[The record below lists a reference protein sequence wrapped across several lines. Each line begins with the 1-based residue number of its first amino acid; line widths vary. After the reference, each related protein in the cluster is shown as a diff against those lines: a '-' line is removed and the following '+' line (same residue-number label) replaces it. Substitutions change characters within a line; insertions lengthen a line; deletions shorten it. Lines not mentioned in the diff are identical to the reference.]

1 MSEALRAGYKLTEV
15 GVIPENWEVKA
26 FTEVTDLITCGIA
39 ATPVYVSESQGYPF
53 LSSTNVK
60 NGQLVWSG
68 YKHIS
73 AELHRLLYK
82 NNPPQRG
89 DVLYSRVGTIGEA
102 AVVEV
107 DFQFSVYV
115 SLTLIKP
122 KNLLDSYFL
131 KQLLNS
137 TSYKRRAKELVYLGG
152 GVGNLNVDVV
162 RKYPIVF
169 PPLPEQRAI
178 AAAWIT

>member
-107 DFQFSVYV
+107 DFQFSWRCSKEGNQAFVQ
-115 SLTLIKP
+115 SLVL
-122 KNLLDSYFL
+122 
-131 KQLLNS
+131 S
-137 TSYKRRAKELVYLGG
+137 T
-152 GVGNLNVDVV
+152 
-162 RKYPIVF
+162 I
-169 PPLPEQRAI
+169 AI
-178 AAAWIT
+178 SSSDDFTSEIQAS